1 MNIHSLFAEPII
13 INKNCP
19 INNDKLL
26 DQLEGLKLLQTD
38 KKDNY
43 ISNTNYVLEKIN
55 YGKEVK
61 NIFSD
66 IIKKNFIDL
75 GYDTDFRINTSWFTY
90 IKPKTEGEFHLHT
103 NHWWSGCYYPLQNQK
118 KIFISF
124 KRLNNFSIYPKVK
137 QYNPYNSVNV
147 DISIEEGS
155 LILFPSYLEHKIG
168 YNDSEKNRISLAFN
182 INPFGKTGTIDS
194 EYNFK

>member
-26 DQLEGLKLLQTD
+26 DQLEGLKLFQTD

-75 GYDTDFRINTSWFTY
+75 GYDTDFRINT
-90 IKPKTEGEFHLHT
+90 
-103 NHWWSGCYYPLQNQK
+103 PLQNQK